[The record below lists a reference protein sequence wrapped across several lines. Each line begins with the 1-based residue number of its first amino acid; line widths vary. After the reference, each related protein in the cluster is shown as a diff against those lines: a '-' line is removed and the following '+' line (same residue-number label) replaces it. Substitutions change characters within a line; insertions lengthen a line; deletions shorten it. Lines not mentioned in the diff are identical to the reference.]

1 MAADIQVWADFQC
14 PFCYIG
20 KKKLLMALETLGIS
34 DAMVTVRSILL
45 DPYPAEENGILL
57 LEYVLGQY
65 ADDEE
70 SVKEGFRLREEEGCE
85 AGLHMDML
93 KARYS
98 DTRDAHRLF
107 QFAKTRGLGSA
118 FFDRAQ
124 RALFEEGLLLS
135 DPEVLLRL
143 AQETGLGRREAR
155 EVLNSGLFQTE
166 TEADDFEARKMD
178 IDYVPYFILNGIRHF
193 SGDLTIQEYLD
204 ELGGAADTD
213 PKRRG
218 EGGRDAGI
226 QV

>member
-1 MAADIQVWADFQC
+1 MTDIQVWADFQC

-20 KKKLLMALETLGIS
+20 KKKLWMALQALGIP
-34 DAMVTVRSILL
+34 DARVTVCSFLL
-45 DPYPAEENGILL
+45 NPYPTEENGIPL
-57 LEYVLGQY
+57 LEYVAGQY
-65 ADDEE
+65 ADEE
-70 SVKEGFRLREEEGCE
+70 ETVREGFRLREEEGRE
-85 AGLHMDML
+85 IGLHIDML

-135 DPEVLLRL
+135 DPEVLIQLS
-143 AQETGLGRREAR
+143 QEVGLGRQEAR
-155 EVLNSGLFQTE
+155 EVLNSGQFLAE
-166 TEADDFEARKMD
+166 TEADDLEARAMD
-178 IDYVPYFILNGIRHF
+178 IDYVPYYILNGVRHF
-193 SGDLTIQEYLD
+193 SGDLSMQEYLD
-204 ELGGAADTD
+204 ELGGAGDTD
-213 PKRRG
+213 PKKHG

>member
-1 MAADIQVWADFQC
+1 MMTDIQVWADFQC

-20 KKKLLMALETLGIS
+20 KKKLWMALQVLGIP
-34 DAMVTVRSILL
+34 DARVTVRSFLL
-45 DPYPAEENGILL
+45 DPYPTEENGISL
-57 LEYVLGQY
+57 LEYVAGQY
-65 ADDEE
+65 ADEE
-70 SVKEGFRLREEEGCE
+70 ETVREGFRLREEEGRE
-85 AGLHMDML
+85 IGLHMDML

-155 EVLNSGLFQTE
+155 EVLGSDLYHAENG
-166 TEADDFEARKMD
+166 ADDREARAMN
-178 IDYVPYFILNGIRHF
+178 IDYVPYYIGSVENLETR
-193 SGDLTIQEYLD
+193 
-204 ELGGAADTD
+204 
-213 PKRRG
+213 
-218 EGGRDAGI
+218 
-226 QV
+226 